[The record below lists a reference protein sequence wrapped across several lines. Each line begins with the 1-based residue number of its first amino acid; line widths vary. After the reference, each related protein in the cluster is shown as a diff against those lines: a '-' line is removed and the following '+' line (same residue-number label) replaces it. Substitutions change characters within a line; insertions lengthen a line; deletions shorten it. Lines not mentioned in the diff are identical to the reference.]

1 MFRYIFKCNMWS
13 NFISFLFM
21 FDFNYNSNMKNIK
34 DLTDDEGKEILNC
47 VYPHDENDHNS
58 WAIFQNLSFE
68 PKINDD
74 GSQQV
79 TFSMNPI
86 IGIVYKN
93 SHNDTCVLH
102 FNHTKV
108 VLWLYNNGYDIK
120 ELLEQNAYLSEME
133 YDFENFQ
140 FDVLWLSKGEKGF
153 SKENE
158 HLWTLEYVK
167 DKCKKLIEKYVYKDY
182 E

>member
-1 MFRYIFKCNMWS
+1 
-13 NFISFLFM
+13 
-21 FDFNYNSNMKNIK
+21 MKNIRQ
-34 DLTDDEGKEILNC
+34 LTDIEGKEILNY

-58 WAIFQNLSFE
+58 WKIYRNLSFE
-68 PKINDD
+68 HKINVD

-86 IGIVYKN
+86 IGIVYNN

-102 FNHTKV
+102 FNHAKV
-108 VLWLYNNGYDIK
+108 ILWLYNNGYDIK
-120 ELLEQNAYLSEME
+120 ELLEENKYLSDIEL
-133 YDFENFQ
+133 DFNNLLD
-140 FDVLWLSKGEKGF
+140 DVLWLSKGEKGF

-167 DKCKKLIEKYVYKDY
+167 DKCKKLIEKYIYKDY